1 MMRVRLRKITRHVF
15 IYIAV
20 LLILIWALFPIYWIV
35 VSSVSTRT
43 ELYSRPYKHWIPA
56 SPTLQNFTEVLSS
69 GQKYRAGSYL
79 PTSKLL
85 TAGLRNSILI
95 AVLTA
100 VVVTM
105 LATMAGYVFAR
116 LKFGGKDLA
125 FFSIMLIMPLPIWVS
140 LISLYFLLAQVK
152 LTDTNLGLV
161 LVSSTFA
168 IPLAMWLM
176 ATFIRDIP
184 VAIEEAALIDGASRW
199 GVLTRIVFP
208 LALPGLTS
216 VFLMTFLNTWNAF
229 LIPLVL
235 TNTPRSQTITVVLSL
250 FVGQYEVAWEHM
262 AAATVLGIIPPL
274 LLAFF
279 FQRYLVR
286 GLSMGAIKE

>member
-1 MMRVRLRKITRHVF
+1 MRICSRKAMRYTA

-20 LLILIWALFPIYWIV
+20 FFILVWALFPVYWILI
-35 VSSVSTRT
+35 SSVSTRA
-43 ELYSRPYKHWIPA
+43 ELYSRPYKHWIPR
-56 SPTLQNFTEVLSS
+56 SPTIQNFVEVLST
-69 GQKYRAGSYL
+69 GQKYRAGSFL
-79 PTSKLL
+79 PTSRIL
-85 TAGLRNSILI
+85 TAGLRNSAFI
-95 AVLTA
+95 AIFTA
-100 VVVTM
+100 TVVTL

-116 LKFGGKDLA
+116 LRFRGRDIV
-125 FFSIMLIMPLPIWVS
+125 FYSIMFLMPLPIWVS
-140 LISLYFLLAQVK
+140 LIALYSLLAQTK

-161 LVSSTFA
+161 LVSTTFA
-168 IPLAMWLM
+168 VPLAMWLM
-176 ATFIRDIP
+176 TTFIRDIP

-199 GVLTRIVFP
+199 KVLTHVVFP
-208 LALPGLTS
+208 LGLPGLTS
-216 VFLMTFLNTWNAF
+216 VFLITFLNTWNAF

-262 AAATVLGIIPPL
+262 AAATVLGIVPPL
-274 LLAFF
+274 LLAFL

>member
-1 MMRVRLRKITRHVF
+1 MKVRPRKATRYT

-20 LLILIWALFPIYWIV
+20 FFILVWALFPIYWIL
-35 VSSVSTRT
+35 VSSISTRA
-43 ELYSRPYKHWIPA
+43 ELYSRPYKHWVPN
-56 SPTLQNFTEVLSS
+56 SPTLQNFAEVLST

-85 TAGLRNSILI
+85 TAGLRNSIFVAI
-95 AVLTA
+95 FTA
-100 VVVTM
+100 IVVT
-105 LATMAGYVFAR
+105 LSATMAGYVFAR
-116 LKFGGKDLA
+116 MKFKGKNTVFYSVMFL
-125 FFSIMLIMPLPIWVS
+125 MPLPIWVS
-140 LISLYFLLAQVK
+140 LISLYFLLAQAK

-168 IPLAMWLM
+168 TPLAMWLM

-199 GVLTRIVFP
+199 KVLTHVVFP

-216 VFLMTFLNTWNAF
+216 VFLITFLNTWNAF

-274 LLAFF
+274 LLAFL
-279 FQRYLVR
+279 FQRYLIR